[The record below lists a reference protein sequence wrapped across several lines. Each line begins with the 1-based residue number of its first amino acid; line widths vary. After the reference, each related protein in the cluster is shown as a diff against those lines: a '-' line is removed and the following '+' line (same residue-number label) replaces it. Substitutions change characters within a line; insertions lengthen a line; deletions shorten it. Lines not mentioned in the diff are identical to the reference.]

1 MDKSSPTSFLQK
13 LIFCIKIA
21 QMPIL
26 EIIQFKTA
34 LVLIIKKI
42 MNRFVA
48 YILLVVSFLC
58 SSNFFDLI

>member
-1 MDKSSPTSFLQK
+1 MDKSSPTSLIQK

-48 YILLVVSFLC
+48 YILLVVSFLALPIP
-58 SSNFFDLI
+58 LI